1 VPSNFSFSN
10 NPNILRLKLIAL
22 GVFAAISVGLVAYQF
37 LYVIPAEKCAKE
49 GGWWLAEKRGCYSPI
64 YLPAVTGRKPGEA
77 RQIAWPKVTDPKVT
91 ASAPQSSASASA
103 SVASA
108 SASSASSVVKP

>member
-22 GVFAAISVGLVAYQF
+22 GVFAVVTVGLVAYQF

-77 RQIAWPKVTDPKVT
+77 RQISWPKVTDPKVT
-91 ASAPQSSASASA
+91 ASAPQAASSSASAS
-103 SVASA
+103 ST
-108 SASSASSVVKP
+108 SSAAKP